1 MLILCNIYYHIVN
14 ILCNQDEIEVI
25 IVKKSLSTNGNTWQ
39 LYISKPIARMMG
51 ITEQERFVLLTIQN
65 KILTVQAIKNEKLDS
80 VKDLLT
86 KKLIKRSAGYGLN
99 LPLPILE
106 LMDINPETDILEID
120 IEGRDLIIKKVN
132 YGK

>member
-1 MLILCNIYYHIVN
+1 
-14 ILCNQDEIEVI
+14 
-25 IVKKSLSTNGNTWQ
+25 
-39 LYISKPIARMMG
+39 MMG

>member
-1 MLILCNIYYHIVN
+1 MKRIFINMLIVSVLATNVMPVVN
-14 ILCNQDEIEVI
+14 VMAAEKSTTATTVAQEGTEVQYKP
-25 IVKKSLSTNGNTWQ
+25 VLEYNEKKTFDGSKTFIDLS
-39 LYISKPIARMMG
+39 
-51 ITEQERFVLLTIQN
+51 
-65 KILTVQAIKNEKLDS
+65 EKLDS

-120 IEGRDLIIKKVN
+120 IEGRDLIIKKEN